1 MTSLGSLKPKRKR
14 LIFVLIGL
22 ATLGVAAALVLNAFQ
37 RSIVFFL
44 SPSELAERPVAPG
57 RAIRLGGLVEEGSLE
72 RDGAVVRFKVT
83 DLERDIRVSY
93 TGILP
98 DLFREGQGVVC
109 EGKLLPD
116 GSFAAASVLAKH
128 DERYMPPEVAA
139 ALKKS
144 GRWQEGAKQ

>member
-1 MTSLGSLKPKRKR
+1 MRPKRRR
-14 LIFVLIGL
+14 LVFLIAGL
-22 ATLGVAAALVLNAFQ
+22 VFLGVAATLVLNAFQ
-37 RSIVFFL
+37 DSIVFFL
-44 SPSELAERPVAPG
+44 SPSELVEKPVPPG
-57 RAIRLGGLVEEGSLE
+57 RAIRLGGLVEPGSLE
-72 RDGAVVRFKVT
+72 RDGTVVRFKIT
-83 DLERDIRVSY
+83 DLKRDIQVAYS
-93 TGILP
+93 GILP

-144 GRWQEGAKQ
+144 GRWREGAKQ

>member
-72 RDGAVVRFKVT
+72 RDGTVVRFKVT
-83 DLERDIRVSY
+83 DLERDIRVAY

>member
-37 RSIVFFL
+37 GSIVFFL
-44 SPSELAERPVAPG
+44 SPSELAERPMPPG

-72 RDGAVVRFKVT
+72 RDGTVVRFKVT
-83 DLERDIRVSY
+83 DLKRDIRVAY
-93 TGILP
+93 NGILP

-144 GRWQEGAKQ
+144 GRWQEGAKP

>member
-1 MTSLGSLKPKRKR
+1 MKPKRRR
-14 LIFVLIGL
+14 LVFVVAGL
-22 ATLGVAAALVLNAFQ
+22 AVLGAAAALVLNAFQ
-37 RSIVFFL
+37 DSIVFFL
-44 SPSELAERPVAPG
+44 SPSELAEKPVPPG
-57 RAIRLGGLVEEGSLE
+57 RAVRLGGLVEAGSLE

-83 DLERDIRVSY
+83 DLKRDIRVAY

-116 GSFAAASVLAKH
+116 GTFAAASVLAKH

-144 GRWQEGAKQ
+144 GRWQEGTKP